1 MSSNTFSLAI
11 REWAEKVGGAL
22 DDVCRSIIIDAG
34 SSLIRMSPVESGR
47 FRGNW
52 QFSIET
58 PPAGVLEVQDQDG
71 RETIQ
76 KLVAEANTFNAGQV
90 AYIINNLPYGPLLEF
105 GGYNG
110 PTDLVT
116 EQGFSR
122 KAPEGFVRITQAR
135 FQKIVRDAAAE
146 HKV

>member
-11 REWAEKVGGAL
+11 REWAEKAGEAL
-22 DDVCRSIIIDAG
+22 DDTCRAIVIEVG
-34 SSLIRMSPVESGR
+34 SSLVRMSPVDSGR

-52 QFSIET
+52 QFNIDK
-58 PPAGVLEVQDQDG
+58 PASGVLETQDPDG
-71 RETIQ
+71 NETIQ
-76 KLVAEANTFNAGQV
+76 KLVAEANTFSAGQV

-110 PTDLVT
+110 PTEKVN
-116 EQGFSR
+116 ERGFSR

-135 FQKIVRDAAAE
+135 FQKIVREAAAE
-146 HKV
+146 HRV

>member
-1 MSSNTFSLAI
+1 MNSNTFSLAI
-11 REWAEKVGGAL
+11 RDWAEKAGGAL
-22 DDVCRSIIIDAG
+22 EETCRAIVIDVG
-34 SSLIRMSPVESGR
+34 SSLIRMSPVDSGR

-52 QFSIET
+52 QFSIER
-58 PPAGVLEVQDQDG
+58 PSSGVLERTDQDG
-71 RETIQ
+71 GETIA
-76 KLVAEANTFNAGQV
+76 KLVAEANSFNPGQV

-110 PTDLVT
+110 PTDKVT
-116 EQGFSR
+116 EQGYSR

-135 FQKIVRDAAAE
+135 FQQIVREAAAE